1 MSTATAFLALIF
13 EHLFGYPKFMQS
25 LIGHPVQWMGA
36 LISWFDN
43 TRNGAERS
51 ASERRM
57 AGITMLVVLCG
68 ITYMLALTLTALL
81 HTVPNGWLIEGI
93 IASVFLAQRQLSR
106 AVRDVANALG
116 ESLAKGREAVSHI
129 VGRDTKK
136 LDEAEV
142 SRAAIETLA
151 ENASDGVIAPLFW
164 LMLFG
169 LPGIAVYKAINTA
182 DSMVGHLNARYS
194 DFGWAS
200 AKLDDIVNW
209 VPARLT
215 TIFIALGAFF
225 LPGASG
231 SGAWSAARHD
241 GPKHKSPNAG
251 WPEAAMAGALAFGLG
266 GSRKYDGKVVDLPEM
281 GVGNRDLGPADIRR
295 SLSLFAAMSAVAF
308 VIVGIIAIFTV
319 NPV

>member
-1 MSTATAFLALIF
+1 MSIATAFVALIF
-13 EHLFGYPKFMQS
+13 EYLFGYPKFLQS

-36 LISWFDN
+36 LIGWFDN
-43 TRNGAERS
+43 TRNGENRS

-57 AGITMLVVLCG
+57 AGIVMLVVLCG
-68 ITYMLALTLTALL
+68 VTYMLALTLAALL
-81 HTVPNGWLIEGI
+81 HTIPYGWLIEGI

-106 AVRDVANALG
+106 AVRDVTIGLG
-116 ESLAKGREAVSHI
+116 ESLAQGREAVSHI
-129 VGRDTKK
+129 VGRDTKN

-164 LMLFG
+164 LLLFG

-209 VPARLT
+209 IPARLT
-215 TIFIALGAFF
+215 AMLIALGAFF

-231 SGAWSAARHD
+231 TDAWNTARHD

-266 GSRKYDGKVVDLPEM
+266 GARKYDGKVVDLSEM
-281 GVGNRDLGPADIRR
+281 GAGNRDLGPADIRR
-295 SLSLFAAMSAVAF
+295 ALSLFAAMSAVTF
-308 VIVGIIAIFTV
+308 VIVGIIAIL
-319 NPV
+319 P